1 MKISAPIN
9 ISSHSVSDDD
19 ELSYY
24 SGPGGV
30 YCGPHS
36 ETSHVQVGQPSDISP
51 DKGTGI
57 DNKTSGCSES
67 YRENSEKRS
76 DTDSTRISDAAAE
89 IYAVP
94 NKSKM
99 KQRNLERSSST
110 YHAYV

>member
-1 MKISAPIN
+1 MEISAPIN
-9 ISSHSVSDDD
+9 KSSHSVSDDE

-36 ETSHVQVGQPSDISP
+36 ETSHVQVGQPSDVSP
-51 DKGTGI
+51 DKERGI
-57 DNKTSGCSES
+57 DNKTSRCSES
-67 YRENSEKRS
+67 YRQNSEKRS
-76 DTDSTRISDAAAE
+76 DTDSTRISDAATE

-94 NKSKM
+94 NKSRK
-99 KQRNLERSSST
+99 KNLERSSSA